1 MRESHV
7 KVGSSEVVLQFPSS
21 AVISAVLTTTVT
33 VCDRLNLAVTL
44 QPHLKIISDPVTTV

>member
-1 MRESHV
+1 M
-7 KVGSSEVVLQFPSS
+7 KVGSSEVVMQFPSS
-21 AVISAVLTTTVT
+21 AVISAMLTTTVT